1 MGLGKTFEAQTDNF
15 VAQGGC
21 LRPLE
26 GHPKSWGGQSGPPGY
41 QLGVQI
47 GHMGA
52 QAGHLKAQ
60 AGHLRAQG
68 GH

>member
-1 MGLGKTFEAQTDNF
+1 MGLGKSFEAQTDNF

-26 GHPKSWGGQSGPPGY
+26 GLPKSWEGQSGPLGH

-52 QAGHLKAQ
+52 QGCHLKAQ
-60 AGHLRAQG
+60 G